1 VRGDPALGPMK
12 LRFRLDGWRFGGT
25 LLLLIGVIGL
35 GVSLYR
41 WAELRRADQE
51 IVVYEERSPES
62 GFVPLTL
69 MNVQEGAPTL
79 AIATPE
85 VGESTP
91 AMTVPGA
98 NQSAPTF
105 EPTPTPLPA
114 IPKRLII
121 AKIDLDAPITPVKAR
136 KVKVGEAIF
145 GQWLAP
151 DEFAVGWPTETA
163 MLGQVGN
170 TVLIG
175 HHNVHGK
182 VFERLHELEAG
193 DLIVVEGGSRRFSYQ
208 VVNVMILPERDADL
222 QTRLENAR
230 WIQPSQDERLT
241 LVTCWPANSNTHR
254 LIIVARPIGQSPL
267 PDAEPQ

>member
-1 VRGDPALGPMK
+1 MK
-12 LRFRLDGWRFGGT
+12 LHFRFDGWRFGGT

-51 IVVYEERSPES
+51 VVVYEEPSSQS

-79 AIATPE
+79 AVATPE
-85 VGESTP
+85 GGESAPIT
-91 AMTVPGA
+91 TVPGA
-98 NQSAPTF
+98 NQTTPAPELTL
-105 EPTPTPLPA
+105 TPLPA

-121 AKIDLDAPITPVKAR
+121 AKIDLDAPITPVKTR
-136 KVKVGEAIF
+136 KVKVGETTF

-193 DLIVVEGGSRRFSYQ
+193 DLIVVEGGNRRFSYQ
-208 VVNVMILPERDADL
+208 IVNVMILPEREADL

-254 LIIVARPIGQSPL
+254 LVIVARPIGQSSL
-267 PDAEPQ
+267 PGAELQ

>member
-1 VRGDPALGPMK
+1 MK
-12 LRFRLDGWRFGGT
+12 LHFRFDGWRFGGT
-25 LLLLIGVIGL
+25 LLLLVGLIGL

-51 IVVYEERSPES
+51 VVVYEEPSSQS

-79 AIATPE
+79 AVSTPEGEESEQGMTEPGTNQATP
-85 VGESTP
+85 
-91 AMTVPGA
+91 VP
-98 NQSAPTF
+98 
-105 EPTPTPLPA
+105 EPTLTPLPA
-114 IPKRLII
+114 IPQRLII
-121 AKIDLDAPITPVKAR
+121 AKINLDAPVIPVKAR
-136 KVKVGEAIF
+136 KIKVGETVYE
-145 GQWLAP
+145 QWLAP
-151 DEFAVGWPTETA
+151 DEFAAGWPTETA

-193 DLIVVEGGSRRFSYQ
+193 DLIVVEGGNRRFSYQ
-208 VVNVMILPERDADL
+208 IVNVMILPERDTDL

-254 LIIVARPIGQSPL
+254 LVIVARPIGQSPL
-267 PDAEPQ
+267 PGAEPQ